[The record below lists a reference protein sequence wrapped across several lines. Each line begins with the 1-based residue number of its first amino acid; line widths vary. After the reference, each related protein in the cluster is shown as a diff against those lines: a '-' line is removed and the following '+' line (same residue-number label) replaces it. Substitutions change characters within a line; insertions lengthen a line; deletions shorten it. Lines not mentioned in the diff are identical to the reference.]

1 MDVNEAE
8 ITFAGENIGYYFLNG
23 FAIFEA
29 PEIQTIIHRDGI
41 MGYHG
46 VPQMPVFSYM
56 TVQDEV
62 SKFADTDA
70 LMNRYCQLG
79 VNILYLRNAIGTHLE
94 EAQNSLSAA
103 MEWLSAVLSGSYAN
117 NYNTMEVLSRT

>member
-8 ITFAGENIGYYFLNG
+8 ITFAGENIGDYFLNS

-29 PEIQTIIHRDGI
+29 PEIQTIINRDGI

-56 TVQDEV
+56 TV
-62 SKFADTDA
+62 
-70 LMNRYCQLG
+70 
-79 VNILYLRNAIGTHLE
+79 
-94 EAQNSLSAA
+94 
-103 MEWLSAVLSGSYAN
+103 
-117 NYNTMEVLSRT
+117 